1 MSWMV
6 RTGWFT
12 RMASPIRG
20 RLTLF
25 RVRKALGVGSL
36 LRESSASTRESSAF
50 CCCSCFRQQQR
61 WGNSAP
67 LLSGHLQQRG
77 GLPVPG
83 HGSEALPLQWGDLA
97 GQQAGATRGGQEA
110 DPAAG
115 WPVGGEY
122 GLLGGS
128 IIIGNKWCYAIY
140 VLMFSVP
147 CRRSC

>member
-1 MSWMV
+1 MV

-12 RMASPIRG
+12 PMASPIQG

-36 LRESSASTRESSAF
+36 LRKSASTRESSAC

-77 GLPVPG
+77 GLAVPG
-83 HGSEALPLQWGDLA
+83 HGSEAFPLQRGDLA
-97 GQQAGATRGGQEA
+97 GQQTGAKRRGQEA

-115 WPVGGEY
+115 WPVGGEC
-122 GLLGGS
+122 GLLRGL
-128 IIIGNKWCYAIY
+128 ITGNGWCHATY
-140 VLMFSVP
+140 VLMFFVP
-147 CRRSC
+147 SRRSC